1 MTGGEGGLQVGP
13 EAGGGLFSWVS
24 LPQGENRLGRS
35 GHSPKVAWAWR
46 AALGFGAG
54 LSHVSVPVVLR
65 SPLPLH
71 QAHLAQLVMAV
82 PLCARVALST
92 PPCLAAQAFPP
103 SLCPGHSLCPLPRPM
118 SRLCPGLPASTV
130 LLLPRRLP
138 SFLGVACCYFV
149 FPNRLWT
156 AELGWVS
163 AS

>member
-1 MTGGEGGLQVGP
+1 MKEGGRGLP
-13 EAGGGLFSWVS
+13 EADLASSTECLATALILWQAGGGLFSRVS

-65 SPLPLH
+65 SPLPLP

-92 PPCLAAQAFPP
+92 PPC
-103 SLCPGHSLCPLPRPM
+103 
-118 SRLCPGLPASTV
+118 
-130 LLLPRRLP
+130 
-138 SFLGVACCYFV
+138 
-149 FPNRLWT
+149 
-156 AELGWVS
+156 
-163 AS
+163 